1 MRRITLLCLLFAAAA
16 CSVAEAS
23 PRTALADY
31 VARPDA
37 SFAWHPVARFSPP
50 GAEVFVL
57 NVVSQTWQNIAWRH
71 RLFIIRPT
79 GLPAEPR
86 QGLFVVSGGRWRDSY
101 ENEPPAELPD
111 DAKVFIEMARR
122 LDTVVA
128 VLAQVPFQPMFG
140 LREDDLIA
148 YTFDRYLATGDPEW
162 PLLLPMVKSVVRGMD
177 ATQAFAN
184 EEWHAAPQRFTVL
197 GGSKRGWTTWL
208 TGAVEP
214 RAAALIPV
222 VIDALNFAAHMP
234 YQSTVWGRPSPALEP
249 YTKRGLIDI
258 LGSTRGRDLRAI
270 VDPYSYRTSLRQPK
284 LIVIGTNDPYFP
296 LDSLN
301 LYWDALPAPKYIL
314 YAPNQGHGLNDFARL
329 IPTLKAVHDSSAGGA
344 PMPGL
349 RWEFQHLEQALRLC
363 LRAEPAPATV
373 VAWTAQSADA
383 GFVDAKFEPEPMA
396 GNDGVFIYDLA
407 FPVQGYGAL
416 FAETAFGGGAQRY
429 TLSTN
434 VRITD
439 PAGHS
444 PSPLTAVRGERGVCP
459 PRPH

>member
-1 MRRITLLCLLFAAAA
+1 MRRIALLWLLVAVAG
-16 CSVAEAS
+16 CSAAEAS
-23 PRTALADY
+23 PHTALADY
-31 VARPDA
+31 VARPDG
-37 SFAWHPVARFSPP
+37 SFAWHAVARFSPP
-50 GAEVFVL
+50 GAEVVVL
-57 NVVSQTWQNIAWRH
+57 NVVSQTWQNIAWKH
-71 RLFIIRPT
+71 RLFLIRPT
-79 GLPAEPR
+79 DHPIESR

-101 ENEPPAELPD
+101 EQEPPAELPD

-128 VLAQVPFQPMFG
+128 VLAQVPFQPMFD

-177 ATQAFAN
+177 ATQAFASQ
-184 EEWHAAPQRFTVL
+184 EWHAAPERFTVL

-214 RAAALIPV
+214 RAAALVPV

-234 YQSTVWGRPSPALEP
+234 YQTTVWGAPSPALEP

-258 LGSTRGRDLRAI
+258 LGSNRGRNLRTI
-270 VDPYSYRTSLRQPK
+270 VDPYSYRKRLRQPK
-284 LIVIGTNDPYFP
+284 LIVIATNDPYFP

-301 LYWDALPAPKYIL
+301 LYWDALPTPKYIL

-329 IPTLKAVHDSSAGGA
+329 IPTLKAVHDSSADGT
-344 PMPGL
+344 PMPKM
-349 RWEFQHLEQALRLC
+349 RWEFQRLDQALRLC
-363 LRAEPAPATV
+363 LQAAPAPTAV

-383 GFVDAKFEPEPMA
+383 GFVDAKFEPQPIA
-396 GNDGVFIYDLA
+396 ADDGTFVYDLA
-407 FPVQGYGAL
+407 FPVQGYGAV
-416 FAETAFGGGAQRY
+416 FAESAFGTGAARY

-439 PAGHS
+439 PAGRA
-444 PSPLTAVRGERGVCP
+444 PSPLTAIRGERGVCP
-459 PRPH
+459 PAPH